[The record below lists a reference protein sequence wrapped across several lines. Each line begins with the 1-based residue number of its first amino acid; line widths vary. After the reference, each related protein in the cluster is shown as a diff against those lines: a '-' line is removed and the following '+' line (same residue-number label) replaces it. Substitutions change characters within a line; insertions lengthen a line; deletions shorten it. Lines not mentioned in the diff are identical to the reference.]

1 MISPVKTLYNLA
13 LTWLILG
20 LVSGVFYRE
29 WTKLAEFTGATQL
42 STLHTHMLALG
53 LIMHLVLLALDRG
66 FRISGHKLF
75 TASIW
80 VYNAGLT
87 VTVLLMLVRGLLQ
100 VDGGELPMPDA
111 AISGMAGLGH
121 IIMSIG
127 LGMLFKVL
135 GDRVKQVSAAERQNA
150 PSSPAMSSS
159 R

>member
-1 MISPVKTLYNLA
+1 MKTLYNLA

-29 WTKLAEFTGATQL
+29 WTKLAEFTGNTQL
-42 STLHTHMLALG
+42 STLHTHMLTLG
-53 LIMHLVLLALDRG
+53 LIVHLVLLALDRG
-66 FRISGHKLF
+66 FQLSGHKLF
-75 TASIW
+75 RPTLW
-80 VYNAGLT
+80 VYNAGLVLT
-87 VTVLLMLVRGLLQ
+87 VVLMVVRGLLQ

-135 GDRVKQVSAAERQNA
+135 GDRVKQVSAAERQNSS
-150 PSSPAMSSS
+150 PSPAMSSS

>member
-1 MISPVKTLYNLA
+1 MKPLYNLA

-29 WTKLAEFTGATQL
+29 WTKLADFTGPTQL
-42 STLHTHMLALG
+42 STLHTHMLVLG
-53 LIMHLVLLALDRG
+53 LLVHLVLLALDRG
-66 FRISGHKLF
+66 FQISGHKLF
-75 TASIW
+75 KATLW
-80 VYNAGLT
+80 VYNIGLAMT
-87 VTVLLMLVRGLLQ
+87 VILMVVRGMVQ
-100 VDGGELPMPDA
+100 VDGGELSMPDA

-121 IIMSIG
+121 IIMSVG